1 MSISGRRRVDR
12 TAKSETADNAGRR
25 QVRQLGNF
33 LQNLLFVN
41 LGGSF
46 AVDIQRQRF
55 FFADGVGNLQQTLVG
70 NSGGNDILCQIAHH
84 VSCRTVNLAG
94 IFSRKSSA
102 AVRRITAVGVG
113 DNFASGKAAVTVGT
127 ADDKTSGRIDQQPNV
142 IGKKRF
148 RNAATDDRQ
157 NQFPNFFQRQMLAML
172 GG

>member
-1 MSISGRRRVDR
+1 MPAGVRSANSEIFCKIFCSSTLAVPLQSIYN
-12 TAKSETADNAGRR
+12 DN
-25 QVRQLGNF
+25 
-33 LQNLLFVN
+33 
-41 LGGSF
+41 GS
-46 AVDIQRQRF
+46 

-142 IGKKRF
+142 IGKSVSGMLRRMIGKTSSRTSSRDKCSLCWVDKTTEPTLQTRF
-148 RNAATDDRQ
+148 
-157 NQFPNFFQRQMLAML
+157 
-172 GG
+172 